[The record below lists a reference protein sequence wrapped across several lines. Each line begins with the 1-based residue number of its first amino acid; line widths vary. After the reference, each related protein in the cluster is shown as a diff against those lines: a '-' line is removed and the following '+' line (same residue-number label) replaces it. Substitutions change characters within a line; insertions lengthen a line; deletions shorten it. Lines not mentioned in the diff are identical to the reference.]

1 VTPIKGIGTAAITIQ
16 TPSGPREILLAE
28 AAYVP
33 GFHTNLACLKKFND
47 KNVWW
52 DNEKNLLYKNDHET
66 FAYCEHHCN
75 QQTLE
80 YNELRPRALSKA
92 LVEPIPDQKGLQ
104 EGLQESSDE
113 LDETS
118 DEKDKTLDKIQKDIG
133 GSRQVDSDGN
143 QD

>member
-1 VTPIKGIGTAAITIQ
+1 MTPIKGIGIAAITIQ
-16 TPSGPREILLAE
+16 TPSGPREILLAK

-75 QQTLE
+75 Q
-80 YNELRPRALSKA
+80 
-92 LVEPIPDQKGLQ
+92 
-104 EGLQESSDE
+104 
-113 LDETS
+113 
-118 DEKDKTLDKIQKDIG
+118 
-133 GSRQVDSDGN
+133 
-143 QD
+143 